1 MLRVRIGINYGP
13 LATRRFHELSVFG
26 DQINGC
32 CNMVFKKIRLRQERV
47 EKDCFLDVTIVLPF
61 PLRNLTSFRNYNM
74 ARSFLFSRV
83 PDVRVGLGSIA
94 QLADVTD
101 ALRVKNPIIVTDEG
115 ILDFG
120 LLDTAVLSLSSKN
133 IKPTIFSGVVA
144 DPPESI
150 LTEALSVAKQNGC
163 DGVIGFGGG
172 SSMDVAKVLS
182 VLMASDQNMVSMYG
196 VDRVTG
202 VRLPL
207 IQIPTTAGTGSEA
220 TMVSV
225 ITTGKT
231 TKAGIVS
238 RTLLADAVILDAR
251 LTLGLPPHITAATG
265 IDAMVHAIES
275 YTSVRLK
282 NPISD
287 MLALEALR
295 LLSTNIRTVIKHGNN
310 AEAREAMLVGAM
322 YAGEAF
328 ANAPVAAVHALA
340 YPLGGNYHI
349 PHGLTNSLVLPHV
362 LRFNS
367 LQAAKLYDQLVPVI
381 LGSEKPYAGTE
392 ESALVLADYFIELA
406 DALGLPTTLQ
416 EMNIPECDLPKLAE
430 EAMTQT
436 RLLINNPRP
445 VSEEDALKIYRQA
458 F

>member
-1 MLRVRIGINYGP
+1 MRYLRKSR
-13 LATRRFHELSVFG
+13 
-26 DQINGC
+26 
-32 CNMVFKKIRLRQERV
+32 MRQERV
-47 EKDCFLDVTIVLPF
+47 KKDCFLEVTIVLPF
-61 PLRNLTSFRNYNM
+61 LLSNPTPFRGNIMVRNFS
-74 ARSFLFSRV
+74 FSRV
-83 PDVRVGLGSIA
+83 PDVRVGPGSIL
-94 QLADVTD
+94 QLADITD
-101 ALRVKNPIIVTDEG
+101 VLRVKAPIIVTDEG
-115 ILDFG
+115 IIDFG
-120 LLDTAVLSLSSKN
+120 LLDAAVSSLSSTN
-133 IKPTIFSGVVA
+133 IRPTIFSGVVA

-150 LTEALSVAKQNGC
+150 LVEALSAAKKNEC
-163 DGVIGFGGG
+163 DGVIGLGGG

-182 VLMASDQNMVSMYG
+182 VLMASDQNLVSMYG
-196 VDRVTG
+196 VDKVTG

-238 RTLLADAVILDAR
+238 RTLLADAVILDAQ
-251 LTLGLPPHITAATG
+251 LTLGLPPLITAATG

-275 YTSVRLK
+275 YTSMRQK

-287 MLALEALR
+287 MLALKALR
-295 LLSTNIRTVIKHGNN
+295 LLSTNIRTVVKHGNN
-310 AEAREAMLVGAM
+310 AEARQAMLVGAM

-362 LRFNS
+362 LRFNY
-367 LQAAKLYDQLVPVI
+367 LQAAELYDQLVPVI
-381 LGSEKPYAGTE
+381 LGSDGPYAGAE
-392 ESALVLADYFIELA
+392 ESALVLAGYFTELA
-406 DALGLPTTLQ
+406 DELGLPTTLQ
-416 EMNIPECDLPKLAE
+416 QMNVPERDLPRLAE

-445 VSEEDALKIYRQA
+445 VSEKDALKIYRQA